1 MTSLPK
7 IKDKRFYTE
16 GADDAAV
23 FKISE
28 ELAMVQTVDFITPVL
43 NDPYSFG
50 AVAAANALSDIYAMG
65 AEPVF
70 ALNIVCFPVK
80 SLAVSILEEILRGG
94 ADVASKAG
102 VTVAGGHSVEDNAPK
117 YGMAV
122 TGTVNPARLLFKKGA
137 RPGDQLYLTKPL
149 GSGIITTA
157 IDRDLA
163 GTELTAKVYDLMVEL
178 NSGAARAM
186 LEVGV
191 NACTDVS
198 GFGFLGHL
206 YEMLAAG
213 GTGAGIYTGA
223 VPVLDEVWD
232 LVRAGIVPAGTH
244 NNYRYLADKVRSAKV
259 LPEIRTVLC
268 DSQTS
273 GGLLIAVAPEK
284 AEKLEESLIREGCL
298 AAACVGE
305 ITGGPPGIIE
315 LLP

>member
-1 MTSLPK
+1 M
-7 IKDKRFYTE
+7 E
-16 GADDAAV
+16 GSDDAMV
-23 FKISE
+23 FKVNE

-80 SLAVSILEEILRGG
+80 SLPISILEEVLQGG

-102 VTVAGGHSVEDNAPK
+102 VTIAGGHSVEDNAPK

-122 TGTVNPARLLFKKGA
+122 TGTADPAKLLYKKGA
-137 RPGDQLYLTKPL
+137 RPGDKIYITKPL

-163 GTELTAKVYDLMVEL
+163 SEELISKVYNLMVEL
-178 NSGAARAM
+178 NRGAARAM

-206 YEMLAAG
+206 YEMMLAS
-213 GTGAGIYTGA
+213 GTSARINTGS
-223 VPVLDEVWD
+223 VPVIEEVWN
-232 LVRAGIVPAGTH
+232 LVRSGVVPGGTH
-244 NNYRYLADKVRSAKV
+244 NNCRYLVDKIRSHKV
-259 LPEIRTVLC
+259 SPETRTVLC

-273 GGLLIAVAPEK
+273 GGLLIAVSPEK
-284 AEKLEESLIREGCL
+284 SARLEELLKRERCL
-298 AAACVGE
+298 AAVCIGE
-305 ITGGPPGIIE
+305 ITDGPSGSIE
-315 LLP
+315 LLL

>member
-1 MTSLPK
+1 M
-7 IKDKRFYTE
+7 E
-16 GADDAAV
+16 GSDDAAV
-23 FKISE
+23 FKVSE
-28 ELAMVQTVDFITPVL
+28 GLAMVQTVDFITPVL

-65 AEPVF
+65 ADPVF

-122 TGTVNPARLLFKKGA
+122 TGTADPAKLLFKKGT
-137 RPGDQLYLTKPL
+137 RPGDRLYLTKPL

-157 IDRDLA
+157 IDRNLA
-163 GTELTAKVYDLMVEL
+163 GEELISKVYSLMVEL
-178 NSGAARAM
+178 NRGAAKAM

-206 YEMLAAG
+206 YEMLVASGMAAR
-213 GTGAGIYTGA
+213 IYTDS
-223 VPVLDEVWD
+223 VPVIDEVWD
-232 LVRAGIVPAGTH
+232 LVRSGIVPAGTH
-244 NNYRYLADKVRSAKV
+244 NNCRYLVGKIRSDNV
-259 LPEIRTVLC
+259 PPETRTVLC

-273 GGLLIAVAPEK
+273 GGLLIAVSPEK
-284 AEKLEESLIREGCL
+284 SNHLEELLNIEGCL
-298 AAACVGE
+298 AAAYVGE
-305 ITGGPPGIIE
+305 VTDGLTGNIE